1 VPYGPYPIV
10 VSRKTGTSALVVTVI
25 TAIDRN
31 VSKIFARLVNLL
43 VSIEYLGLLLRKVLG
58 AAGRGIRQ

>member
-1 VPYGPYPIV
+1 MPYGPYPIV
-10 VSRKTGTSALVVTVI
+10 VSRKTGTSALVVTVM
-25 TAIDRN
+25 AIDCN

-43 VSIEYLGLLLRKVLG
+43 VSIDYLGLLLRKVLG